1 MATDNTISSFISNFG
16 GGTRQNRFKIT
27 GNVGALGQRTKS
39 STFTNNSFYV
49 RTASI
54 PNSTLGG
61 IPINYRGR
69 TVVYP
74 GERAYSPWVI
84 TVLDDMPNAKT
95 KLFEAFHVWSN
106 HINNHNS
113 NKTGTSTKQLDPKSH
128 FATDWTVD
136 QLDTNGTTVIRQ
148 FTLHNCWPQTVGDL
162 SLDMGADN
170 TLSSF
175 SVTMF
180 YSHYEITTPGN
191 KII

>member
-1 MATDNTISSFISNFG
+1 MAPDNTISSFITSFG

-27 GNVGALGQRTKS
+27 GTIGPKS
-39 STFTNNSFYV
+39 INNGVSTFTNNSFYV

-61 IPINYRGR
+61 IPVNYRGR

-74 GERAYSPWVI
+74 GERVYSPWVI
-84 TVLDDMPNAKT
+84 TVLDDMPDQKT

-106 HINNHNS
+106 HINNHKS
-113 NKTGTSTKQLDPKSH
+113 NNTGTLTKQLDPKSH

-148 FTLHNCWPQTVGDL
+148 FTLHDCWPQTVGDL

-175 SVTMF
+175 SVTIF
-180 YSHYEITTPGN
+180 YSHYEITTTGN
-191 KII
+191 KI